1 MASTRATTGRS
12 SLLVAC
18 AAAALILAGCA
29 DGSTGSSSPVVTMP
43 GPASVSSQNG
53 GDAPSQARPTPS
65 GAPEMTPPPT
75 PESTSVGEPTVLPT
89 TASVT
94 VYYLA
99 EGDGG
104 TSGPEVG
111 CGDSAVAVTSPAIS
125 FTDPIAAALGVLL
138 ATDSMEIGQS
148 GLRNA
153 LWQSDLAVVSVDR
166 AGSTITARL
175 EGTLKLAG
183 ECDIPR
189 VEQQLQL
196 TADMAAG
203 APVAI
208 TVNGKPLAEALSLK

>member
-1 MASTRATTGRS
+1 MATTKRS
-12 SLLVAC
+12 PLLVAC
-18 AAAALILAGCA
+18 AAVALVLAACT
-29 DGSTGSSSPVVTMP
+29 DGSGGSQSPVVTMP
-43 GPASVSSQNG
+43 GSASVS
-53 GDAPSQARPTPS
+53 PTMTPS
-65 GAPEMTPPPT
+65 AAPENA
-75 PESTSVGEPTVLPT
+75 SGGEPTVLPT

-94 VYYLA
+94 IYYIA

-104 TSGPEVG
+104 VSGPAVG

-125 FTDPIAAALGVLL
+125 FTDPVAAALGVLL
-138 ATDSMEIGQS
+138 ATDTMEIGQS

-153 LWQSDLAVVSVDR
+153 LWQSDLTVVSVDR
-166 AGSTITARL
+166 SGNTIAANL

-189 VEQQLQL
+189 AEEQLLL
-196 TADMAAG
+196 TAQTAAG